1 MLTREGKNMAREC
14 AWATAVHGWKEG
26 SKGCSPA
33 LGAAMI
39 DGEQNEIGMELAAAV
54 EGFREGF

>member
-1 MLTREGKNMAREC
+1 MSSEC
-14 AWATAVHGWKEG
+14 AWATAVLGWKEG

-33 LGAAMI
+33 SGAAMNG
-39 DGEQNEIGMELAAAV
+39 GEQNEIGMEMAVVV